1 MAWSSIVRV
10 LLLALFAWEL
20 RLAASKDEPPAF
32 MREQTKAKSNQ
43 FDRKNPGA
51 RQRGP
56 PPGRGPPEGMPE
68 PEVMDQH
75 MEEMHDF
82 FCAGA
87 KKTENSLCRIWYEN
101 EDNRKAAVAEGKPPP
116 PPKGDEEPD
125 VKDIGMMHKEWC
137 AVEGNE
143 KKGPCLMWSG
153 SPIKK
158 KFEDEHDSL

>member
-75 MEEMHDF
+75 
-82 FCAGA
+82 GVPSKGRKKRRRL
-87 KKTENSLCRIWYEN
+87 KKTSKQ
-101 EDNRKAAVAEGKPPP
+101 NRLKIIRK
-116 PPKGDEEPD
+116 
-125 VKDIGMMHKEWC
+125 KE
-137 AVEGNE
+137 
-143 KKGPCLMWSG
+143 
-153 SPIKK
+153 
-158 KFEDEHDSL
+158 